1 MNGESHRAANSAIG
15 KKSKS
20 RHAIRAAGP
29 ADFQSTQKLRI
40 LWKFFRKARLR
51 AWDAADIVARV
62 PPGAQS
68 GRPAI
73 TRAMSATNSATAEVT
88 PPKDLAAAKGMVNV
102 QIDGVWHQFPKGTRM
117 IEACRQAGVIVP
129 HYCYHPKLTS
139 PGNCRMCLVQTGMP
153 PRPTPGVE
161 PKRDDLGYEPIG
173 WMPRPVIACANTVAE
188 NMGIRTSGELVEKCR
203 EGVMEF
209 LLINHPLDC
218 PICDQAGECRL
229 QEHSVEHGRGESRF
243 VEDKVKKPKNVD
255 IGPRIRLDD
264 ERCIMC
270 SRCIR
275 FMDEVAGDPVLG
287 FTQRGTH
294 TTLTVHPGRL
304 LDSNYSLNTADI
316 CPVGA
321 LTSNDFRFQMRVW
334 FLKETPGIDVNCG
347 TGTNITIWTRGNTIH
362 RITPRQNNEVNS
374 CWMPDSH
381 RLNFHYIDSDSRLTE
396 PLKGNAPHSPVPWK
410 DAFEHAAG
418 KIKAIDAG
426 QSAIIASGR
435 MTNEELFMVRTLAAK
450 TGITEIS
457 LVPRSGEADDLLVAA
472 DRNPN
477 TTGAMLVLNTEDPYA
492 RLDSIRDGVRAGRI
506 KCLLVFGEDI
516 VTDAGFTPADL
527 AGLDFLLQSHILANP
542 TASLAHLVLPA
553 AAFAEKRGS
562 MVNLAGRIQRLNR
575 AVEMPGQA
583 RDDWEI
589 LRDLILAISGGENH
603 AHLIEDVFK
612 PMADAVPQ
620 FNGLTL
626 SKIGHH
632 GVQVLDTGYQIPL
645 LANERAAIAAGK
657 IVG

>member
-1 MNGESHRAANSAIG
+1 
-15 KKSKS
+15 
-20 RHAIRAAGP
+20 
-29 ADFQSTQKLRI
+29 
-40 LWKFFRKARLR
+40 
-51 AWDAADIVARV
+51 
-62 PPGAQS
+62 
-68 GRPAI
+68 
-73 TRAMSATNSATAEVT
+73 MSDTSSATAELT
-88 PPKDLAAAKGMVNV
+88 LPKDLAAANGMVNV

-117 IEACRQAGVIVP
+117 IEACRNAGTIVP
-129 HYCYHPKLTS
+129 HYCYHPKLSS
-139 PGNCRMCLVQTGMP
+139 PGNCRMCLVQMGMP
-153 PRPTPGVE
+153 PRSAPGQE
-161 PKRDDLGYEPIG
+161 AHRDENGYEPIG
-173 WMPRPVIACANTVAE
+173 WMPRPVIACANTVSE

-229 QEHSVEHGRGESRF
+229 QEQSVEHGRGVSRF
-243 VEDKVKKPKNVD
+243 VDMKVKKPKNVD

-334 FLKETPGIDVNCG
+334 FLKETPTIDVNCG
-347 TGTNITIWTRGNTIH
+347 TGTNITVWTRGNTIH

-374 CWMPDSH
+374 TWMPDSH
-381 RLNFHYIDSDSRLTE
+381 RLNFHYIDGEARFTE
-396 PLKGNAPHSPVPWK
+396 PLSRSVGVSPTSFQPIAWSS
-410 DAFEHAAG
+410 AIAEAASR
-418 KIKAIDAG
+418 IKACPAA
-426 QSAIIASGR
+426 QTAIIASGR
-435 MTNEELFMVRTLAAK
+435 MTNEELFLARALAA
-450 TGITEIS
+450 EIGTSLLS
-457 LVPRSGEADDLLVAA
+457 LVPRFAEPDALLIAA

-477 TTGAMLVLNTEDPYA
+477 STGAKLILETEDPFA
-492 RLDSIRDGVRAGRI
+492 KLDAIREGVRSGEI
-506 KCLLVFGEDI
+506 KALIVLGEDLI
-516 VTDAGFTPADL
+516 TDAGFHFSDL
-527 AGLDFLLQSHILANP
+527 AKLDFLLQTQILANP
-542 TASLAHLVLPA
+542 TALAAHLVLPA

-562 MVNLAGRIQRLNR
+562 MVNLSGRLQRLNR

-589 LRDLILAISGGENH
+589 LRDLILALSGGKNEV
-603 AHLIEDVFK
+603 HLIEDIFK
-612 PMADAVPQ
+612 AMAEAVPP

-626 SKIGHH
+626 SKIGHQ
-632 GVQVLDTGYQIPL
+632 GTQILDTGYQIPL
-645 LANERAAIAAGK
+645 LANERAAMAAGK
-657 IVG
+657 ING